1 MSSSS
6 SVPSSWARQPS
17 PTWARTYFILQTPGG
32 QCLRRSQGGQA
43 QGHLQAQRVLPGKA
57 GLLGGLE
64 GLTRL
69 CLPQP
74 LPSRRRRDRPRSTA
88 SAPRGLLLATGL
100 LHGCSADMTP
110 RCLPLLAGCPPGH
123 SADVS
128 GTDLPL
134 SSPPGGGAEVTAPA
148 LPVTGTAP
156 VSPTSPL
163 AAAGRSCAR
172 RTAPRPSLQ

>member
-1 MSSSS
+1 MPPK
-6 SVPSSWARQPS
+6 VPGRAGSGAPPGTAGAARES
-17 PTWARTYFILQTPGG
+17 RSAGG
-32 QCLRRSQGGQA
+32 AGGA
-43 QGHLQAQRVLPGKA
+43 HSALPPAAAALQAPA
-57 GLLGGLE
+57 GPAAE
-64 GLTRL
+64 H
-69 CLPQP
+69 C
-74 LPSRRRRDRPRSTA
+74 
-88 SAPRGLLLATGL
+88 TGL
-100 LHGCSADMTP
+100 LHGCSADMTS
-110 RCLPLLAGCPPGH
+110 RCLPPLAGCPPGH